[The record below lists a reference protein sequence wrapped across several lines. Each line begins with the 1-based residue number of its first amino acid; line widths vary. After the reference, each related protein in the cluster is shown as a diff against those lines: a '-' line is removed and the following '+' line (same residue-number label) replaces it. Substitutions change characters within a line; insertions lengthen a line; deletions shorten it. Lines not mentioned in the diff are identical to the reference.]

1 MNGIVQKHD
10 ELCIKNLDA
19 MLRLFDSKIESK
31 SRGGFRAAIMHGSI
45 KVHAAHKV
53 SNAD

>member
-1 MNGIVQKHD
+1 M
-10 ELCIKNLDA
+10 DA

-31 SRGGFRAAIMHGSI
+31 SLVGFRAAIMHGSI
-45 KVHAAHKV
+45 EVHAAHEV